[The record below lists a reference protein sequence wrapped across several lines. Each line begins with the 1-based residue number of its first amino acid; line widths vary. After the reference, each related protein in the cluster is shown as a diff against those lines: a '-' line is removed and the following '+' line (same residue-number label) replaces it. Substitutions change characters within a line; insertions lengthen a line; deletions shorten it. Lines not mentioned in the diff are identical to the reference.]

1 MVTLLT
7 KPDPIMPSL
16 SVAAILKSL
25 RDITLRFLLPLLLLG
40 ALLEG
45 LELILEA
52 LNIHGDVTT
61 WLRTAILPLY
71 LLIAMLGMRKKPTT
85 KD

>member
-1 MVTLLT
+1 
-7 KPDPIMPSL
+7 MPSL
-16 SVAAILKSL
+16 SVATILKSL
-25 RDITLRFLLPLLLLG
+25 RDVTVRFLLPLVLLG

-45 LELILEA
+45 LALILEA
-52 LNIHGDVTT
+52 LNIHGDVTN

-71 LLIAMLGMRKKPTT
+71 LLIAMLGMRKKPGN